1 MARHSLSE
9 KDYYH
14 TTHSPPVDGGS
25 DVEVP
30 SSPEDCNTLFSK
42 PHFFQLYSITFP
54 VGSGGEN
61 RTVYKLL
68 SERPLIVRVITWKH
82 LPAKPVQALLLDA
95 KPSL

>member
-1 MARHSLSE
+1 MARHSLSK

-68 SERPLIVRVITWKH
+68 VGT
-82 LPAKPVQALLLDA
+82 
-95 KPSL
+95 